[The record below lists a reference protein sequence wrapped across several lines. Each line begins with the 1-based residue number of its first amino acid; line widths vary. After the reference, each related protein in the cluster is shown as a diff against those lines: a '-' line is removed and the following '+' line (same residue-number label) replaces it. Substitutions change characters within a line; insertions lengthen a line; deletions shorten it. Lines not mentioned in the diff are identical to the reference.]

1 MNGDHEK
8 GQGAFWELHLRPR
21 PSGSES
27 GGGEQPT
34 PDPAAWEGAPGL
46 GSEFSLERRFFGR
59 KVVPK
64 NGLCGMCVGMCTCLY
79 VCVCVWGGSM
89 GHDCLQCP
97 SVPPYL
103 VSPSSPGPLI
113 CLSLNASTLD
123 SVSGAHN
130 THCLHSHSHR
140 AGRPKLD
147 TQGTE
152 SGRGNLIG
160 PRGKK
165 RHVTNQNLSQENIS
179 HVPWKV
185 ASLTSW
191 WTLG

>member
-79 VCVCVWGGSM
+79 VCVWGGGAAWAMTACSALPC
-89 GHDCLQCP
+89 HLTW
-97 SVPPYL
+97 SALPPQA
-103 VSPSSPGPLI
+103 PSSVYP
-113 CLSLNASTLD
+113 
-123 SVSGAHN
+123 
-130 THCLHSHSHR
+130 
-140 AGRPKLD
+140 
-147 TQGTE
+147 
-152 SGRGNLIG
+152 
-160 PRGKK
+160 
-165 RHVTNQNLSQENIS
+165 
-179 HVPWKV
+179 
-185 ASLTSW
+185 
-191 WTLG
+191 